1 MQVQT
6 VLPFAASGIASH
18 DDSVA
23 LQKAGIL
30 KPGKVR
36 SVRTVG
42 NEILGFCL
50 VYWTIVYRLP
60 NLYQKLWKANLERQ

>member
-50 VYWTIVYRLP
+50 VY
-60 NLYQKLWKANLERQ
+60 